1 MPLLNISKR
10 RKVKQ
15 TVPIF
20 IHSSVSHSACGNSAS
35 DQNLKFESHPNTQLS
50 LGDQGS
56 AHFYAMDN
64 LAIDCSESRL
74 FDALTTTV
82 GELISISGLDSA
94 VLSQTALLLGS
105 TSLDIGTLSP
115 DTDAAI
121 GLPKIDRLSRH
132 LQKKFGLSPFHM
144 VINTACTASTNALLY
159 GKKLIEHQGYNQVIV
174 VGCEFY
180 NHLTIGGFHSL
191 DLLSKEQLKTFHSNR
206 DGLILGEGIGALLL
220 TTEKPARE
228 YCYRVLEGY
237 SGCDTTS
244 LTMTSEDGSHIKT
257 VLHNAVQKSGLIPT
271 DIDLFK
277 VHGTAT
283 YNNDIAEYNAILSYF
298 ESPPEI
304 LALKPFIGHTL
315 GACGV
320 IEIALMDY
328 LLNQDELPLADYVKQ
343 QTKEMM
349 LPFSSG
355 KKALNTFEHVLI
367 NHCGFGGNNAALVLK
382 VQQ

>member
-1 MPLLNISKR
+1 M
-10 RKVKQ
+10 
-15 TVPIF
+15 PIF
-20 IHSSVSHSACGNSAS
+20 IHSSVSYSACGNSAA
-35 DQNLKFESHPNTQLS
+35 DHRLKFESQPNTQLS
-50 LGDQGS
+50 IGEQGT
-56 AHFYAMDN
+56 AYFYAMDN
-64 LAIDCSESRL
+64 LTIDSSESRL
-74 FDALTTTV
+74 FDALTTMV
-82 GELISISGLDSA
+82 GELISASGLD
-94 VLSQTALLLGS
+94 VTELSQTALLLGS

-115 DTDAAI
+115 EKNAAI
-121 GLPKIDRLSRH
+121 GLPKIDRLSQH
-132 LQKKFGLSPFHM
+132 LQQKFGLSPYHI

-159 GKKLIEHQGYNQVIV
+159 GKKLIEHHGYKHVIV

-180 NHLTIGGFHSL
+180 NDLTIGGFHSL
-191 DLLSKEQLKTFHSNR
+191 DLLSKEQLKAFHVNR

-220 TTEKPARE
+220 TTQKPDRE
-228 YCYRVLEGY
+228 FYYQVLEGY

-244 LTMTSEDGSHIKT
+244 LTMTSEDGRHIKT
-257 VLHNAVQKSGLIPT
+257 VLHNAVQKSGLKPK
-271 DIDLFK
+271 DIDLLK

-328 LLNQDELPLADYVKQ
+328 LLSQEELPIADYARQ
-343 QTKEMM
+343 QTEETM

-355 KKALNTFEHVLI
+355 KKALRSFQHVLI